1 VPIALAAEPHS
12 LSFVG
17 FLVAL
22 LSILLGAKLLGELA
36 ARLGQPAVLGE
47 LVAGLI
53 LGPHALG
60 LVPDHAFLHLLAG
73 FGVLLLLFEIGLET
87 DLDQLLRAGQPALRV
102 ALAGVVLPYLGGHLF
117 AAALGLE
124 GLAPVIVGATL
135 TATSV
140 GITARV
146 LADLGRL
153 STPEAN
159 IILGAAVVDDIL
171 GIVILSLVERI
182 GEAGRVS
189 AGVVAWSLIAA
200 FGFLALALLAG
211 RWLAP
216 ALVALVGRMRARGS
230 LIVYS
235 LAFALA
241 LGALADFSGSA
252 PLIGALAAGLLLART
267 HRGPEIEEQIRP
279 VADVFTPVFFVSVG
293 AAVDL
298 GRLSPLRAENFPTLA
313 LAAGLVVV
321 AVLGKL
327 AAGFV
332 AGRVNRLAVGAGM
345 VPRGEVGLIFA
356 GVGLG
361 TGALDA
367 SLFGALVAVVL
378 VTTFAT
384 PPLLRRLFQ
393 RETGRGGAPP
403 DRVAGAPPRGVDSWR
418 PPAAGGEPRPEP

>member
-1 VPIALAAEPHS
+1 MPLALAAEPQS
-12 LSFVG
+12 LTLVG

-22 LSILLGAKLLGELA
+22 LSILVGAKLLGELA
-36 ARLGQPAVLGE
+36 TRIGQPAVLGE
-47 LVAGLI
+47 LVAGLL

-60 LVPDHAFLHLLAG
+60 LVPDHAFLHLLAE

-87 DLDQLLRAGQPALRV
+87 DLDQLLRAGRPALRV

-124 GLAPVIVGATL
+124 GLTPVIVGATL

-146 LADLGRL
+146 LSDLGRL
-153 STPEAN
+153 SSVEAN

-171 GIVILSLVERI
+171 GIVILSLVERL

-189 AGVVAWSLIAA
+189 AGIVAWSLFAA
-200 FGFLALALLAG
+200 FGFLAVALLAG
-211 RWLAP
+211 RWLTP
-216 ALVALVGRMRARGS
+216 ALVRLVDRMRARGS

-241 LGALADFSGSA
+241 LGALAAFSGSA

-267 HRGPEIEEQIRP
+267 HRGHDIEQQIRP
-279 VADVFTPVFFVSVG
+279 VADVFTPIFFVSVG

-298 GRLSPLRAENFPTLA
+298 GRLSPLRLENHPTLA
-313 LAAGLVVV
+313 LAAGLIVV
-321 AVLGKL
+321 AVAGKL
-327 AAGFV
+327 AAGFL
-332 AGRVNRLAVGAGM
+332 AGRVNRLVVGTGM

-361 TGALDA
+361 TGALDG

-378 VTTFAT
+378 VTTFLA
-384 PPLLRRLFQ
+384 PPALRWLFQ
-393 RETGRGGAPP
+393 REAGSGRVPRP
-403 DRVAGAPPRGVDSWR
+403 RVADGPP
-418 PPAAGGEPRPEP
+418 GE